1 MFLSVR
7 NLSNYKIEATDGSV
21 GQVHSFLF
29 DDQDWAIRYLVVDT
43 GTWLPGRKVLITP
56 PVLGKPEGQMEVFP
70 VELTR
75 EQVKGSTDIDTEKPV
90 SRQQEIELHKYYNWA
105 PYWVGPGPFAAPYAP
120 IVLDVN
126 KLAEEDKSENVES
139 KEKTDH
145 HLRNTKEV
153 IGYKIHAEDGEI
165 GHVEDFVVHEDDW
178 IIRYMVIDT
187 RNWLPGRKVI
197 IPPDWWIKDISWA
210 DSEVVVN
217 VKRDAIKNSP
227 EFNPAEP
234 VNREYETRLYDYYGR
249 PKYWL

>member
-1 MFLSVR
+1 MFLSVK
-7 NLSNYKIEATDGSV
+7 NLFKYKIEATDGSV

-29 DDQDWAIRYLVVDT
+29 DDQNWTVRYLVVDT
-43 GTWLPGRKVLITP
+43 GSWLPGRKVLIVP
-56 PVLGKPEGQMEVFP
+56 SALGKPEGQMEVFP

-75 EQVKGSTDIDTEKPV
+75 EQVKSSPDIDTEKPV
-90 SRQQEIELHKYYNWA
+90 SRQQEIELYKYYNWA
-105 PYWVGPGPFAAPYAP
+105 PYWGNPGPFAAPYAP
-120 IVLDVN
+120 LVSGVTKQD
-126 KLAEEDKSENVES
+126 
-139 KEKTDH
+139 KEKKPEDEGTREKTNQ
-145 HLRNTKEV
+145 HLRSTKEI

-165 GHVEDFVVHEDDW
+165 GHVEDFIVHVDDW
-178 IIRYMVIDT
+178 IIRYVVIDT

-217 VKRDAIKNSP
+217 VKREAIKNSP
-227 EFNPAEP
+227 EFDPTEP